1 MSVKTLV
8 SPILF
13 AGPLLS
19 QTIKI
24 IEYKES
30 LPWDRVAAARHLT
43 TACIV
48 ALSTKWAFDL
58 TFEL

>member
-1 MSVKTLV
+1 VKTLV

-24 IEYKES
+24 IENKEIYFE
-30 LPWDRVAAARHLT
+30 
-43 TACIV
+43 IV
-48 ALSTKWAFDL
+48 LQLQDI
-58 TFEL
+58 